1 MLIAKKSKNTIQ
13 STKLIVM
20 GELHSTIDFAAWKA
34 KKAETVTQHE
44 SGLLIVK
51 SDIGTVLEG
60 VLGYPLPKG
69 NPTTVFFT
77 QLQTGFAQV
86 ESLSIP
92 VHVSEEGHEVATYMD
107 FTRHAARPDLA
118 KKIPESHPLGGFL
131 LLQYLDADSK
141 RPMVQIIGVN
151 SVQQL
156 ARGEKAVHALF
167 SITLAA
173 TGYQKYELVK
183 DPQNVFA
190 TDEITKQPI
199 QEVLS
204 QFLTEVVSP
213 RLPFHHNDSRLWD
226 RASQGLNFFAYQLN
240 PETPRGNPNP
250 PRIA

>member
-1 MLIAKKSKNTIQ
+1 MNENQ
-13 STKLIVM
+13 P
-20 GELHSTIDFAAWKA
+20 IDFAAWKA
-34 KKAETVTQHE
+34 KKTDVLTQHP

-51 SDIGTVLEG
+51 ADIGTALET

-69 NPTTVFFT
+69 NPSTVFFT

-86 ESLSIP
+86 EPLSIP
-92 VHVSEEGHEVATYMD
+92 IPVTEDGHHVATYMD
-107 FTRHAARPDLA
+107 FTRHAALPDLA
-118 KKIPESHPLGGFL
+118 KKIPESHPVGGFL
-131 LLQYLDADSK
+131 LLQYLDIDSK
-141 RPMVQIIGVN
+141 RPMVEIIGVN
-151 SVQQL
+151 SVKEL
-156 ARGEKAVHALF
+156 AHGEKDKTVRALF

-190 TDEITKQPI
+190 TDEIAKQPI

-213 RLPFHHNDSRLWD
+213 RLPFHQSDRRLWD
-226 RASQGLNFFAYQLN
+226 YASQGLNFFAYQLD
-240 PETPRGNPNP
+240 PETPRGNPTP